1 MGHSASVRGRWRH
14 GEGLGTH
21 RHAHGQLVYPATGTL
36 AVTTQRGTRVAQA
49 SRVMWT
55 PPGCDHRYRACGRT
69 EVRALFLPASL
80 SRCLPEYPAVFTVS
94 ELLRAVL
101 MTATEDREFRPGAWE
116 RLRDVVIDELAD
128 APEESLYL
136 PELRDDRLRAVAGLL
151 HDDPANTDTLGAL
164 GRCVGASERT
174 LSRLFDAE
182 LGMSFHQWRTQL
194 RIQHALTYLGQ
205 GRSVTDTAISC
216 GWSNPS
222 SFIDAFASTFGMT
235 PGRYQK
241 ELHDKNSRAHRQLS
255 SS

>member
-1 MGHSASVRGRWRH
+1 MGHSASARGRWCH

-36 AVTTQRGTRVAQA
+36 AVTTLQGTRMAQA

-55 PPGCDHRYRACGRT
+55 PPGFDHRYRACGRT
-69 EVRALFLPASL
+69 EVRALFLSTTL
-80 SRCLPEYPAVFTVS
+80 SRCLPEYPTVFAVS
-94 ELLRAVL
+94 ELLRAAL
-101 MTATEDREFRPGAWE
+101 MTVTADREFRAGAWE
-116 RLRDVVIDELAD
+116 RLRDVVMDELAY
-128 APEESLYL
+128 AREESLYL
-136 PELRDDRLRAVAGLL
+136 PELRDARLRAVAALL
-151 HDDPANTDTLGAL
+151 HDEPASTDTLGTL
-164 GRCVGASERT
+164 GRRIGASERT

-222 SFIDAFASTFGMT
+222 SFIDAFATSVGVT

-241 ELHDKNSRAHRQLS
+241 ELRDNERHPREQISNP
-255 SS
+255 